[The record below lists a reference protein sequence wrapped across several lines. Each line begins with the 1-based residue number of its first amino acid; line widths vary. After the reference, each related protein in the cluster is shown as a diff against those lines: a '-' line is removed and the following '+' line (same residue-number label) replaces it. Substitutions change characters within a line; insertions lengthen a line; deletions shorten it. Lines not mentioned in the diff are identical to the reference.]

1 MIILLEGP
9 DGAGK
14 SVLYKQLQNEFS
26 SNFIRSINRNDKGQY
41 LWYKQHIESP
51 YVYFID
57 RGFISELVYRP
68 IKDDREPNITLE
80 EAGNLCS
87 RHLFVI
93 YCTNKHAYD
102 NMKLRG
108 DDYIKN
114 KNEHKQICTR
124 YEEVITTIDN
134 FTNARVFYY
143 DYSSPVM
150 YNILLDAI
158 RRFIEQTKK
167 EVVHGVR

>member
-14 SVLYKQLQNEFS
+14 SVLYKQLQTEFS
-26 SNFIRSINRNDKGQY
+26 GNFIQGLNRDDKGQY
-41 LWYKQHIESP
+41 LWYKQRIESSS
-51 YVYFID
+51 VYFID

-68 IKDDREPNITLE
+68 IKNDKEPNITLE

-93 YCTNKHAYD
+93 YCTNEHAYN

-108 DDYIKN
+108 DNYIKN
-114 KNEHKQICTR
+114 EDEHKQICIR
-124 YEEVITTIDN
+124 YEEVITTIN
-134 FTNARVFYY
+134 SFTNARVFYY
-143 DYSSPVM
+143 DYSFPTL

-158 RRFIEQTKK
+158 RRFVVQTKK
-167 EVVHGVR
+167 EVV